1 MNLWCGLPACTPP
14 VHGPWAW
21 PWRPRALSLILAF
34 TLPFCSLTF
43 ASEPSVPPPPPDDP
57 TDLPTLL
64 LVVGAPGEPEFGTN
78 FVRQAENWSRAAAQ
92 AQVPLTLIGLGS
104 PATSSISPDL
114 PDAPT
119 TPAPDRPEEAD
130 ASGTSPPADVSSPSQ
145 PADRELL
152 AAALAAAAKSGR
164 EPLWLVLIGHGTF
177 DGREARFNLRGPDL
191 TATELADW
199 LKPFERPLVLINTA
213 SASAPFLA
221 ALSGTNRIVIT
232 ATRSGHEQNFTRFG
246 DHLAATLADPASDFD
261 QDGQTSLLEAFLSA
275 AARVAEF
282 YQTAGRLA
290 TEHAL
295 LDDNGDGLG
304 TPADWFRGVRAVK
317 RPQPGAASDGARAQ
331 QLHLV
336 PSPEEAA
343 LAPAVRARRDALELD
358 IFRLR
363 DRKASLLEDDYYGR
377 LESLLLE
384 LAALLVP
391 PAPAAPSRIEITS
404 TNHHG
409 WPDALRLANGQ
420 VEAIVVPAIGR
431 LMQFRFLGEPG
442 PFWENPARFGQ
453 APDPDASEWG
463 NFGGDKT
470 WPAPQADWE
479 RVTGRSWPPP
489 RAFDALPVTATQT
502 NGAIVLTSPVD
513 PHFGIRTQRHL
524 TLEPDQPVLRIRTVF
539 EKVTGPPVRVSVW
552 VVTQLNDPVAVFVP
566 VPTNT
571 GFPKGYLNQS
581 AGEPLDLEVRDGL
594 LSLRRKPE
602 QGEKIGNDAG
612 ALLWVGEQHLL
623 LVECPRTPEGE
634 YPDGGA
640 SAEVWTN
647 PDPLPY
653 IELETLGP
661 LQTLDVG
668 DRLERTN
675 TYTLLRRS
683 HPDAR
688 ADARHV
694 LR

>member
-1 MNLWCGLPACTPP
+1 ML
-14 VHGPWAW
+14 
-21 PWRPRALSLILAF
+21 
-34 TLPFCSLTF
+34 
-43 ASEPSVPPPPPDDP
+43 PPPPPDAP
-57 TDLPTLL
+57 TDLPAIL
-64 LVVGAPGEPEFGTN
+64 LVVGAPGEPDFGTN
-78 FVRQAENWSRAAAQ
+78 FLHQAERWTRVAEQ
-92 AQVPLTLIGLGS
+92 AQVPLTRIGPVS
-104 PATSSISPDL
+104 SSTSSAAPD
-114 PDAPT
+114 PSDAPA
-119 TPAPDRPEEAD
+119 PAAAESTEEPE
-130 ASGTSPPADVSSPSQ
+130 ASDTAPSAAVSSPSQ
-145 PADRELL
+145 PSDRELL
-152 AAALAAAAKSGR
+152 AAALAAVPKAGR

-191 TATELADW
+191 TAAELADW
-199 LKPFERPLVLINTA
+199 LKPFQRPLVLINTA

-221 ALSGTNRIVIT
+221 ALSSPNRIVIT
-232 ATRSGHEQNFTRFG
+232 ATRSGNEQNFTRFG
-246 DHLAATLADPASDFD
+246 EHLAATLADPASDFD

-317 RPQPGAASDGARAQ
+317 RPQPGAASDGARAH

-363 DRKASLLEDDYYGR
+363 DHKASLPEDEYYAR

-391 PAPAAPSRIEITS
+391 PAPAEPAAASTPAAPSAITITA

-409 WPDALRLANGQ
+409 WPDALRLANSQ
-420 VEAIVVPAIGR
+420 VEALVVPAIGR

-442 PFWENPARFGQ
+442 PFWENPGRFGQ
-453 APDPDASEWG
+453 APDPDATEWG

-489 RAFDALPVTATQT
+489 RAFDALPVTATHT
-502 NGAIVLTSPVD
+502 HEAIVLTSPVD
-513 PHFGIRTQRHL
+513 PHYGIRTHRHL
-524 TLEPDQPVLRIRTVF
+524 TLEPDQPVLRIRTVY
-539 EKVTGPPVRVSVW
+539 EKVSGPPVRVSVW

-566 VPTNT
+566 VPPDSP
-571 GFPKGYLNQS
+571 FPKGYLNQS
-581 AGEPLDLEVRDGL
+581 AGEPLALEVRDGL
-594 LSLRRKPE
+594 LSLRRHPGR
-602 QGEKIGNDAG
+602 GEKIGNDAG

-623 LVECPRTPEGE
+623 LVECPRTPGGE

-683 HPDAR
+683 QVDPR
-688 ADARHV
+688 ADAQRV
-694 LR
+694 LSQRGQSHRSP